1 LTYKS
6 KSLFCHKW
14 AILSKKYP
22 LQSSCHYNRKDDSN
36 ANTTKDKR
44 VSLTDNV
51 IISRILAFVSYF
63 FNYRGYFMDK
73 YTREI
78 MNLLKDNFEQVVG
91 IREFQMCSEAR
102 SYYLADL
109 SDNLCK
115 PMEENA
121 LKAYGQGS
129 GNEIASGKMNALRS
143 SSALTYNLFDNKPAY
158 VRNNSED
165 LRIGSG
171 VYSVEFEKQYHTLKP
186 AVPGNPANL
195 DAFLYCEETA
205 EAIACEMKMM
215 EWIFNK
221 PSNLRYKYMC
231 PENYINKKCAEI
243 FIPIAKELILY
254 NDYDDPDAVKEEYP
268 CRMTRY
274 DAFQMFK
281 HAVACY
287 SACAGEE
294 SRSIKK
300 LTLVNCVWTLPVPD
314 RLSLNAYDRYIR
326 EENCEHTEFDE
337 FMEVMQPAKTLF
349 LDLNIDFDIKFYT
362 FNKFLSLLDKTDEE
376 LSYLRRYTF

>member
-1 LTYKS
+1 
-6 KSLFCHKW
+6 
-14 AILSKKYP
+14 
-22 LQSSCHYNRKDDSN
+22 
-36 ANTTKDKR
+36 
-44 VSLTDNV
+44 
-51 IISRILAFVSYF
+51 
-63 FNYRGYFMDK
+63 MDK

-205 EAIACEMKMM
+205 EAISKR
-215 EWIFNK
+215 
-221 PSNLRYKYMC
+221 LG
-231 PENYINKKCAEI
+231 KKTI
-243 FIPIAKELILY
+243 
-254 NDYDDPDAVKEEYP
+254 
-268 CRMTRY
+268 
-274 DAFQMFK
+274 
-281 HAVACY
+281 
-287 SACAGEE
+287 E
-294 SRSIKK
+294 SGSIRQS
-300 LTLVNCVWTLPVPD
+300 V
-314 RLSLNAYDRYIR
+314 
-326 EENCEHTEFDE
+326 
-337 FMEVMQPAKTLF
+337 
-349 LDLNIDFDIKFYT
+349 
-362 FNKFLSLLDKTDEE
+362 SLLDYNGDKTTNLIGRDLMTPEE
-376 LSYLRRYTF
+376 VMGLHYKTIIFPIIGYPIFRDTVMYKKFSCYENGTIERKLNPLKDLSNTYFTVEDIKHESKNNIVETEKELYEDMAKQDKERLKPIEKIIKKIFKQDIEIRYNQSDNYRIYMQVTLNRKLNMQEQTLLKYKIKNDTYKTEITENKEETIINIHNINLLEKDFTNNVIQ